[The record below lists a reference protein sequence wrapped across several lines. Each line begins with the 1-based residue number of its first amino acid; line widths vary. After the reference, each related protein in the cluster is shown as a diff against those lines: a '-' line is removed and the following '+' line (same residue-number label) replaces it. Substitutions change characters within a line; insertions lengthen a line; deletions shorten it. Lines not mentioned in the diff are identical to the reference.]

1 MAFRRR
7 ARVLL
12 SAAGL
17 ALRGLE
23 RLALPTAACLAL
35 GSAAC
40 SPCQIRGQEVER
52 YEGGRV
58 LQSGTIYETGAPDE
72 PLLPFHGGKTY
83 DLVHGLGV
91 TPTSVQ
97 GYVSFAEQ
105 LTEDGD
111 PLDLDRPNNIAET
124 AGNQL
129 VIERWDDEIV
139 RVRNDTCG
147 EFYLRVVLVADPDAA
162 LAGQAGASG
171 N

>member
-1 MAFRRR
+1 
-7 ARVLL
+7 VL
-12 SAAGL
+12 
-17 ALRGLE
+17 
-23 RLALPTAACLAL
+23 P
-35 GSAAC
+35 
-40 SPCQIRGQEVER
+40 
-52 YEGGRV
+52 
-58 LQSGTIYETGAPDE
+58 SGAVYETGAPGE
-72 PLLPFHGGKTY
+72 PLLPFHAGQTY

-111 PLDLDRPNNIAET
+111 PLDLDHPNNVAET

-147 EFYLRVVLVADPDAA
+147 EFYLRVVLTADADASSI
-162 LAGQAGASG
+162 GQAGASG

>member
-1 MAFRRR
+1 MAFRRHVR
-7 ARVLL
+7 AL
-12 SAAGL
+12 L
-17 ALRGLE
+17 AL
-23 RLALPTAACLAL
+23 ACLARPGVACFAL
-35 GSAAC
+35 ATAAC
-40 SPCQIRGQEVER
+40 SPCQIRGQEAER

-58 LQSGTIYETGAPDE
+58 LASGTIYETGAPDE
-72 PLLPFHGGKTY
+72 PLLPFHGGQTY

-129 VIERWDDEIV
+129 VIERWDEEVV

-147 EFYLRVVLVADPDAA
+147 QFYLRVVLVADPSAV
-162 LAGQAGASG
+162 LEGQAGASG